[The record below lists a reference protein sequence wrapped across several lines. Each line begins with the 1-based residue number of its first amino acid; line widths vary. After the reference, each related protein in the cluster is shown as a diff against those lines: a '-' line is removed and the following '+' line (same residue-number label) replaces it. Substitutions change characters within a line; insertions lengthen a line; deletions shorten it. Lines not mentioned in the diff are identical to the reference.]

1 MTRDV
6 GPNSSERRSPAPWRL
21 SKLKIPLLPA
31 RRGAGAAGGG
41 CRGMLSTTGPAKGMG
56 LGSRSPSSSWHLA
69 GLRSQNV
76 PLESTGMGDL
86 GWGIWDGGFA
96 ARDNGKR
103 GWAPSIPLPSPSPG
117 HLHRAGDCLGMEQSR
132 REVQTARR
140 LDQPHQTIPVPSPWR
155 AGSAERGDLI

>member
-56 LGSRSPSSSWHLA
+56 LGSRSLSSSWHLA

-86 GWGIWDGGFA
+86 GWGIWDGGFG
-96 ARDNGKR
+96 ARGNGKR
-103 GWAPSIPLPSPSPG
+103 GWGSFHPASISQPRAPPPGWGLSGDGAAEEGGADSPK
-117 HLHRAGDCLGMEQSR
+117 
-132 REVQTARR
+132 
-140 LDQPHQTIPVPSPWR
+140 
-155 AGSAERGDLI
+155 AGSTSPDDPDPVTLASWAR

>member
-86 GWGIWDGGFA
+86 GWGICRQGQWEAWLGL
-96 ARDNGKR
+96 
-103 GWAPSIPLPSPSPG
+103 LPSRF
-117 HLHRAGDCLGMEQSR
+117 HLPAPCTSTRLGTVWGWSSR
-132 REVQTARR
+132 GGRCRQPEGWINLTRR
-140 LDQPHQTIPVPSPWR
+140 SRSRHLGELGALKGEI
-155 AGSAERGDLI
+155 